1 MDAHPLNYF
10 EVNFG
15 CQKLDDAFAIEQSIK
30 IKKFLSTISSKQG
43 QKAYAQRMSDF
54 IAFCGNCQK
63 DWKDVM
69 MIQDFLQWFVASTH
83 HMSLLNS
90 TLYSTALLTDDTF
103 FPVVLVS
110 IP

>member
-54 IAFCGNCQK
+54 VVFCGNCQK
-63 DWKDVM
+63 DWKDVTN
-69 MIQDFLQWFVASTH
+69 IQDFLQ
-83 HMSLLNS
+83 
-90 TLYSTALLTDDTF
+90 Y
-103 FPVVLVS
+103 P
-110 IP
+110 